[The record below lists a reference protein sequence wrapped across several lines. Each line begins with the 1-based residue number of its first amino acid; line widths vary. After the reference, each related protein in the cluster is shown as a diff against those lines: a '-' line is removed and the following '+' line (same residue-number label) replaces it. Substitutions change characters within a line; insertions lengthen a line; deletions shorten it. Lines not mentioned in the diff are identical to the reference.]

1 MEKRY
6 IVKATAMTGK
16 YGRQMKQSEIHP
28 EGYFNDIPVAL
39 RDSAIEVYDPNKV
52 YEFSAPVVEAE
63 VPVPVPAAATE
74 VPVPVVEA
82 EVPAP
87 AAEAEVP
94 APVVEAEVPA
104 PAADETP
111 KKAKTK

>member
-52 YEFSAPVVEAE
+52 YEF
-63 VPVPVPAAATE
+63 PA
-74 VPVPVVEA
+74 PVVEA

>member
-63 VPVPVPAAATE
+63 VP
-74 VPVPVVEA
+74 
-82 EVPAP
+82 AP

>member
-52 YEFSAPVVEAE
+52 YEF
-63 VPVPVPAAATE
+63 PA
-74 VPVPVVEA
+74 PVVEA

-87 AAEAEVP
+87 AAVAEVP